1 MSNCQ
6 LQGLLIFMN
15 VAVEYSQEEWEYLDC
30 AQRTLYIYGC
40 WRIIAIYFLWVRM
53 LFCLIHPLH
62 YLFCIYVNSL
72 FCLKA
77 PRNEGYS
84 GYQQNPIMVLL
95 LPFSFVF
102 SGSVTSV
109 TF

>member
-1 MSNCQ
+1 MGIFRLCSEDIVHIWMLENYSH
-6 LQGLLIFMN
+6 LFFVGKDALLI
-15 VAVEYSQEEWEYLDC
+15 E
-30 AQRTLYIYGC
+30 
-40 WRIIAIYFLWVRM
+40 
-53 LFCLIHPLH
+53 CLIHPLH

-84 GYQQNPIMVLL
+84 GYQQNPIMVLS